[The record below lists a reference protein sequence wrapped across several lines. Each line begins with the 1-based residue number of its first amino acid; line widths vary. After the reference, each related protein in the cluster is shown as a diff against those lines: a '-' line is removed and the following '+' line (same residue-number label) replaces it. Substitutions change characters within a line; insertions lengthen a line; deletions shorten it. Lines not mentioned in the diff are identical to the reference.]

1 MEITTDLNEI
11 KICHTVTVG
20 EQKFSDPNQVMQ
32 EMIRQDVIQR
42 EVRHRTRA
50 KHEKDYEDP
59 RIFFQENFIRLNKKQ
74 QEVNT
79 CIVPVKILMRE
90 GERYE
95 LSFGEIKRRA
105 KKYGLVPCPQE
116 VPIALGFLSKE
127 PSELSNYFN
136 CDSDK
141 SLAVSNWAYQ
151 VAQVNSAKL
160 WMKKGYFEE
169 AAGFKY
175 QQPSAGFDL
184 VAEEKP
190 KYDV

>member
-127 PSELSNYFN
+127 PSELSNYWEVRDVIGLRNSFYVVTKPFCYHN
-136 CDSDK
+136 ALVLLSNSGGLLYALYAGLDEYFHSHYD
-141 SLAVSNWAYQ
+141 LMVFQVS
-151 VAQVNSAKL
+151 
-160 WMKKGYFEE
+160 
-169 AAGFKY
+169 
-175 QQPSAGFDL
+175 
-184 VAEEKP
+184 
-190 KYDV
+190 